1 MDNYCKVLIVDD
13 EMLVRQGIKHLFEWE
28 SEGFVIAGEA
38 SNGREAMEK
47 IAELKPHIIITD
59 IVMPIM
65 DGEEL
70 ARKVKADYPEIEII
84 VLSSFGEFEYV
95 RSTFQSGAVDYI
107 LKPKLEADKLLDILK
122 NTARRIPSLQ
132 HMESAAKQE
141 FSLQF
146 ILDKLIAGYPAE
158 YDPAKVSAILP
169 FPHFALMSI
178 NPGHEN
184 GLSAHDL
191 KEWCMNELAR
201 IQRNSGEKF
210 ISCFLSSE
218 GKQVRLLLNV
228 GDEYIDELAHTAR
241 LVVTTGAVNNLNI
254 VIALSY
260 VFQDLQLLSEV
271 YTSGIMKLL
280 DNQYFLPGV
289 NPLIWS
295 ELSQK
300 AEVASFDNKTFNEL
314 LNMQEFHQAF
324 EQVRS
329 YAQSLTGTRGVD
341 VEEFKS
347 FLGHSVFNIILT
359 LQRYQYNAA
368 PLDQRKYEYFRRIH
382 ESRDIGEAIQIMDS
396 FLDEADQCVLER
408 MRTHVNPAM
417 NKLLQYIKDHLDEP
431 LSLTEVAKQ
440 FHFNPSYLSNYF
452 TMHNDEGFSE
462 YLTRVRIERA
472 SELLREGEAT
482 ISEISSRVGYSDHSY
497 FTKVFRKLKGVS
509 PSQYRREAQEGH

>member
-28 SEGFVIAGEA
+28 SEGFVVAGEA
-38 SNGREAMEK
+38 SNGKEAMEK
-47 IAELKPHIIITD
+47 IAELKPHIVITD

-107 LKPKLEADKLLDILK
+107 LKPKLEADKLLAILK
-122 NTARRIPSLQ
+122 STARRIPSLQ

-141 FSLQF
+141 ISLQF
-146 ILDKLIAGYPAE
+146 VLDKLIAGYSIE
-158 YDPAKVSAILP
+158 YDPGKISAAMP
-169 FPHFALMSI
+169 FRHFALLSIIHEHESEMST
-178 NPGHEN
+178 HE
-184 GLSAHDL
+184 L
-191 KEWCMNELAR
+191 KEWCKNELAR
-201 IQRNSGEKF
+201 IHKDSGERF
-210 ISCFLSSE
+210 ISCFLTSE

-228 GDEYIDELAHTAR
+228 SDEQLGELAHTAKR
-241 LVVTTGAVNNLNI
+241 VAEAGAANNLGI
-254 VIALSY
+254 VAVLSY
-260 VFQDLQLLSEV
+260 VFHDLQLLNEA

-280 DNQYFLPGV
+280 DDQYFLPGV
-289 NPLIWS
+289 NPLIWD
-295 ELSQK
+295 ELPQEAKVS
-300 AEVASFDNKTFNEL
+300 AFDTSAFNEL

-329 YAQSLTGTRGVD
+329 YVQSLKGTRGMAVQ
-341 VEEFKS
+341 EFKS
-347 FLGHSVFNIILT
+347 FLGHTVFDIILT
-359 LQRYQYNAA
+359 LQRFQYNAA
-368 PLDQRKYEYFRRIH
+368 PLDQRKYDYFRRIH
-382 ESRDIGEAIQIMDS
+382 ESRDIGESIPIMDS
-396 FLDEADQCVLER
+396 FLDEADQCILER

-417 NKLLQYIKDHLDEP
+417 KKLLQYIKDHLDEP

-452 TMHNDEGFSE
+452 TVHNDEGFSE

-482 ISEISSRVGYSDHSY
+482 ISEISSMVGYSDHSY
-497 FTKVFRKLKGVS
+497 FTKVFRKLKGIS
-509 PSQYRREAQEGH
+509 PSQYRRETQEGH

>member
-28 SEGFVIAGEA
+28 SEGFVVAGEA

-70 ARKVKADYPEIEII
+70 ARKVKADYPDIQII

-107 LKPKLEADKLLDILK
+107 LKPKLEADKLLEILK

-132 HMESAAKQE
+132 HMKPAAKQE

-158 YDPAKVSAILP
+158 YDSDKISASLP

-178 NPGHEN
+178 HQGQESELGMN
-184 GLSAHDL
+184 DF
-191 KEWCMNELAR
+191 KEWCTHVLAR
-201 IQRNSGEKF
+201 IQKDSNERF
-210 ISCFLSSE
+210 VSCFLASE
-218 GKQVRLLLNV
+218 GKHVRLLLNV
-228 GDEYIDELAHTAR
+228 GDEHLRELAFTAR
-241 LVVTTGAVNNLNI
+241 LVAKAGATENLSIVT
-254 VIALSY
+254 ALSY
-260 VFQDLQLLSEV
+260 TFHDLQLLNEV

-289 NPLIWS
+289 NPLIWN
-295 ELSQK
+295 ELPQK
-300 AEVASFDNKTFNEL
+300 AEAHAFDTQSFNDL

-329 YAQSLTGTRGVD
+329 YVQSLIGTRGID

-359 LQRYQYNAA
+359 LQRFQYNAA

-382 ESRDIGEAIQIMDS
+382 ESRDIGEAGQIIDS
-396 FLDEADQCVLER
+396 FLDEADKLVLER

-417 NKLLQYIKDHLDEP
+417 KKLLQYIKEHLDEP

-472 SELLREGEAT
+472 SELLREGDAT
-482 ISEISSRVGYSDHSY
+482 ISEISSMVGYSDHSY
-497 FTKVFRKLKGVS
+497 FTKVFRKLKGIS